1 MEQKIEG
8 AIDSGLESLSSGLYV
23 FSVGFGIVLII
34 LGAILLFKS
43 KDRGSNK
50 KKGAVNIGL
59 ISLVLG
65 VVAVI
70 SGLVQMSLCSLAYF
84 SE

>member
-50 KKGAVNIGL
+50 NIGL

-70 SGLVQMSLCSLAYF
+70 SGLVQM
-84 SE
+84 

>member
-50 KKGAVNIGL
+50 KKVP
-59 ISLVLG
+59 
-65 VVAVI
+65 
-70 SGLVQMSLCSLAYF
+70 
-84 SE
+84 